1 MSISLSEVPFEQA
14 VFFKFFPFKAFGEL
28 AIPQGRPW
36 ILEPGVI
43 CGHLV
48 TLAWKYAIFKILSCE
63 VSSWQVKSGDTVTK
77 EGDGRQGDRW
87 GNLFSKPALC
97 PVCKIT
103 APKQKEIHSEAILV
117 FLSGENQSQEGRV
130 SLAQTQAFWDKPTL
144 HCKIGSGTF
153 RMSPTYCFDM

>member
-103 APKQKEIHSEAILV
+103 AAKAEGDSFWSHFGVSIRRKPESR
-117 FLSGENQSQEGRV
+117 GQSQLGTDTG
-130 SLAQTQAFWDKPTL
+130 LLGQAHPAL
-144 HCKIGSGTF
+144 
-153 RMSPTYCFDM
+153 